1 MSLLVR
7 GKYVLTDAS
16 DGVDGLLRDAAVYI
30 DGNTIR
36 ETGGWE
42 TLRARHPE
50 AEVLG
55 DGTDFVMPGII
66 DAHSHGRGVSYVQKG
81 IPYDFLENCLYDWVG
96 AVDLPPE
103 LNAKL
108 CAVRHLRNGS
118 TAVNHIESVRLFDE
132 SARGRAEATLAAY
145 REAGIR
151 AAYAPGIKDVNALA
165 NDDEGFF
172 RTLPPA
178 LREFA
183 RPLIFFDKRAAQD
196 YFLELFAD
204 LRKRLHGPMSNILL
218 GPTWAHGCTDGFYQR
233 IAELSASFGGIPTHI
248 HALQTPYQKEYGE
261 RKYGKSLLAHLDDLG
276 IVDGNL
282 TLGHAVYV
290 NESDIELMAAK
301 DVSVTHHA
309 SCNLAMRNG
318 IAPVYAMLKAGVNV
332 ALGLDE
338 KQINDDEDA
347 LHELRMVFYLHRM
360 SGYDL
365 SGTPAISPPQVLAM
379 GGRNAART
387 LGLEDRLGVLA
398 PGKLADVIA
407 VDLRNVEAA
416 PWLSPGADILHAFIH
431 RANGRDVRHAVV
443 DGQVVLRDREPT
455 LVDMDALYAEASD
468 YLNRAY
474 DPEPSAFVRNMRE
487 LKKRGLDW
495 NAGRIQDSSEV
506 FYKLNAR
513 R

>member
-1 MSLLVR
+1 MPLLMR

-16 DGVDGLLRDAAVYI
+16 DAEKGLLRDSAVYI
-30 DGNTIR
+30 EDNTIR
-36 ETGGWE
+36 EIGGWAE
-42 TLRARHPE
+42 LRTRHGD
-50 AEVLG
+50 AEVIG

-108 CAVRHLRNGS
+108 TAVKHLRNGS
-118 TAVNHIESVRLFDE
+118 TTINHIESVRLFDE
-132 SARGRAEATLAAY
+132 TARDRAEATLGAY

-172 RTLPPA
+172 RTLPPP
-178 LREFA
+178 LREFTE
-183 RPLIFFDKRAAQD
+183 PLIFFDKKAAQD
-196 YFLELFAD
+196 YFIALFSEL
-204 LRKRLHGPMSNILL
+204 RNTLHGGMSNILL
-218 GPTWAHGCTDGFYQR
+218 GPTWAHGCTDEFYDR
-233 IAELSASFGGIPTHI
+233 IRELSASFGGLPMHI

-282 TLGHAVYV
+282 VLGHAVYA
-290 NESDIELMAAK
+290 NESDIALMAAK
-301 DVSVTHHA
+301 GVSVTHHA

-318 IAPVYAMLKAGVNV
+318 IAPVYAMLEAGVNV

-347 LHELRMVFYLHRM
+347 LHELRMIFFLHRM

-365 SGTPAISPPQVLAM
+365 SGTPAISARQVLAM
-379 GGRNAART
+379 GTRSAART
-387 LGLEDRLGVLA
+387 LGLGDRLGTLE
-398 PGKLADVIA
+398 PGKLADLIA
-407 VDLRNVEAA
+407 VDMRNIEAA
-416 PWLSPGADILHAFIH
+416 PWLSPCADILHAFIH

-443 DGQVVLRDREPT
+443 DGEVVLRDRKPVK
-455 LVDMDALYAEASD
+455 VDLDALYAEAAA
-468 YLNRAY
+468 YLDRAY
-474 DPEPSAFVRNMRE
+474 DPEPSSFVRKMRE
-487 LKKRGLDW
+487 VKGRYLEW
-495 NAGRIQDSSEV
+495 NAGLVAGSREV

-513 R
+513 K